1 MHDTAKYFDIGYF
14 VLAQLASCHNDLG
27 GAIEDVA
34 ARMCVL
40 PFRAYSSYNLHFREV
55 NQNTLYKRLSCK
67 SRCFFKNKQ
76 TCQ

>member
-34 ARMCVL
+34 AKMCVL
-40 PFRAYSSYNLHFREV
+40 PFRAFTALITYILG
-55 NQNTLYKRLSCK
+55 K
-67 SRCFFKNKQ
+67 
-76 TCQ
+76 